1 MDTFWWFIIGVS
13 IGTLI
18 GASLGYFTAHAD
30 IEQAR
35 LNRKLNKL

>member
-13 IGTLI
+13 LGTLI

-30 IEQAR
+30 IRQRR
-35 LNRKLNKL
+35 LNRKLNNL

>member
-18 GASLGYFTAHAD
+18 GAALGYFTAHAD
-30 IEQAR
+30 IKQAR
-35 LNRKLNKL
+35 LNHKLNNL